1 MRRLQEVKE
10 AYDPCN
16 VFSFPQGIRLPL

>member
-16 VFSFPQGIRLPL
+16 VF